1 MEWLPAERADATM
14 SPTALKISALL
25 AGIVIAGEAL
35 ALAIGM
41 HVLSSEGNPWVS
53 LKNDV
58 FPGVDLIARLG
69 LFAAA
74 VSGRRLQ
81 TSCWVSALWFISL
94 VAHGYREWEY
104 LVRADNAFCANGPLF
119 AVNSVKLIGLL
130 VVVVGAVRLGME

>member
-1 MEWLPAERADATM
+1 MCT
-14 SPTALKISALL
+14 TALKVSAFLTGL
-25 AGIVIAGEAL
+25 VMTGEAL

-41 HVLSSEGNPWVS
+41 HVLSSEGNPWVA
-53 LKNDV
+53 LKNDAFLV
-58 FPGVDLIARLG
+58 LDVIAG
-69 LFAAA
+69 LVLVGAA

-81 TSCWVSALWFISL
+81 TSGWVYAVWFISL

-130 VVVVGAVRLGME
+130 VAGAGAVAMRMVSGS